1 MVLSQSLTLAELL
14 RMGAFEPAKIQRE
27 FQWQRPHVERLLD
40 DLLGA
45 FQRSGGVAID
55 QPDGLEVDTR
65 DPSVWDGDAEAAN
78 AAGDVQNG
86 DVANGDQIASLRSR
100 PVNGQTPDV
109 YFLGSVIF
117 LKTPRSKTYAVYDG
131 LQRLTSLTLFLATF
145 RDTWAGA
152 TPADKAALN
161 GLLFLDDASARL
173 EFKTAGQSLSSVL
186 AGRKAPNR
194 GNLTEGDRNMRAAA
208 EYFRKTLVGWTGV
221 DRRAFLAFLQ
231 KDVVLTVTEVDNP
244 SVAYQMFVGA
254 NTRGLR
260 LDIGDTLKGTLAE
273 QLRYNGGTIAEVDTC
288 ATVWRDA
295 QNRLRKSFNDFVHA
309 VEVLKFRPHYRHA
322 TGELIADMFDDK
334 TPPASIIDWI
344 QGDFKTMLSAY
355 ERARNHN
362 RQEIATDA
370 DISFRQLSFLGWTEW
385 QAYYIAMALTHKDLH
400 SSKFSAEVA
409 TLQRIC
415 FMIELA
421 GWSESKRRRRFLEA
435 IGQREANINPFT
447 RNGGAKGKGALW
459 PDLAMC
465 AQAKRALRFD
475 LTTNERRGA
484 IVRWIETLHWGK
496 NVPSSATNDSS
507 VEHVLPVTAT
517 ESWAAAFSDD
527 AREACTNRL
536 GNLFI
541 LDKDTNEKIGNRDW
555 HVKIEAYRKH
565 RLTFRGAG
573 LVVDHCQMLAA
584 VGQAVPWNAQTVADL
599 TEVLAAKAEKAL
611 ALG

>member
-1 MVLSQSLTLAELL
+1 MLVSKSLTLAEVLA
-14 RMGAFEPAKIQRE
+14 MGAFEPAKIQRE
-27 FQWQRPHVERLLD
+27 FQWQRSHVERLLE

-45 FQRSGGVAID
+45 FQRAGGAALDHSDSVAAGSD
-55 QPDGLEVDTR
+55 AGSK
-65 DPSVWDGDAEAAN
+65 DPSVWEGDAEPYDAK
-78 AAGDVQNG
+78 GGVTD
-86 DVANGDQIASLRSR
+86 GDQITSTRSR
-100 PVNGQTPDV
+100 NISVQSPDV

-117 LKTPRSKTYAVYDG
+117 LKTPRSKSYAVYDG
-131 LQRLTSLTLFLATF
+131 LQRLTTLTIFLAMF
-145 RDTWAGA
+145 RDTWADA
-152 TPADKAALN
+152 TPEDKTALN
-161 GLLFLDDASARL
+161 ALLFHDDGSARL
-173 EFKTAGQSLSSVL
+173 EFKTVGQSLSAVL

-194 GNLTEGDRNMRAAA
+194 GSLTDGDRNMRAAA
-208 EYFRKTLVGWTGV
+208 EYYRKSMAAWTGV
-221 DRRAFLAFLQ
+221 NRRAFFAFLQ
-231 KDVVLTVTEVDNP
+231 KDIVLTVTEVDNP
-244 SVAYQMFVGA
+244 TVAYQMFVGA

-260 LDIGDTLKGTLAE
+260 LDVGDTLKGTIAE
-273 QLRYNGGTIAEVDTC
+273 QLRYNGGTVAEVDAC
-288 ATVWRDA
+288 AGAWRDA
-295 QNRLRKSFNDFVHA
+295 QNRLRKSFDDFVRA
-309 VEVLKFRPHYRHA
+309 IEVLKFRPHYRHA

-334 TPPASIIDWI
+334 TPPAEITTWI
-344 QGDFKTMLSAY
+344 QGDFKRMLGAY

-385 QAYYIAMALTHKDLH
+385 QPFYIALALTHKDLH
-400 SSKFSAEVA
+400 TAKFGNEIA

-435 IGQREANINPFT
+435 ISQREANINPFAQK
-447 RNGGAKGKGALW
+447 GGAKGKGALW
-459 PDLAMC
+459 PDAVIQ

-517 ESWAAAFSDD
+517 ESWVTAFSDD
-527 AREACTNRL
+527 DREACTNRL

-541 LDKDTNEKIGNRDW
+541 LDKETNEKIGNKDW
-555 HVKIEAYRKH
+555 HVKIEAYRRH
-565 RLTFRGAG
+565 RTTFRGAG

-584 VGQAVPWNAQTVADL
+584 VGQPVPWNAQTIADL
-599 TEVLAAKAEKAL
+599 TELLAAKAEKAL
-611 ALG
+611 ALT